1 MATIIILRSD
11 RACFS
16 SVGADLVD
24 SVGDGGTVVT
34 TEMFVNVV
42 TWPLEFEV
50 VAVSVIVLVLAREE
64 VEDVVNNV
72 LVEEAP
78 VEEEVVVDASG
89 VELV

>member
-1 MATIIILRSD
+1 
-11 RACFS
+11 
-16 SVGADLVD
+16 
-24 SVGDGGTVVT
+24 
-34 TEMFVNVV
+34 MFVNVV